1 MSELHGAG
9 LKVATADRALL
20 HGLDLDLYPGQCVAL
35 VGESGSGKSLTALT
49 LMGLLPK
56 GLTATWATLA
66 DGMPRK
72 AMVFQEPM
80 SALNPTMRIG
90 RQVAEAAESALGL
103 KPEEA
108 RERALEEL
116 RRVQVPQPESAMKK
130 YPHQMSGGQRQRV
143 MIAMAM
149 AMDPELLICDEP
161 TTALDHSVAF
171 EILDLL
177 RDLQRERGMAM
188 LFISHDWEAV
198 AHVADHVI
206 VLRQGEVVESGSL
219 D

>member
-9 LKVATADRALL
+9 LKVATADRVLL
-20 HGLDLDLYPGQCVAL
+20 YSLDLDLYPGQCVAL

-90 RQVAEAAESALGL
+90 RQVA
-103 KPEEA
+103 
-108 RERALEEL
+108 
-116 RRVQVPQPESAMKK
+116 
-130 YPHQMSGGQRQRV
+130 
-143 MIAMAM
+143 
-149 AMDPELLICDEP
+149 
-161 TTALDHSVAF
+161 
-171 EILDLL
+171 
-177 RDLQRERGMAM
+177 
-188 LFISHDWEAV
+188 
-198 AHVADHVI
+198 
-206 VLRQGEVVESGSL
+206 
-219 D
+219 